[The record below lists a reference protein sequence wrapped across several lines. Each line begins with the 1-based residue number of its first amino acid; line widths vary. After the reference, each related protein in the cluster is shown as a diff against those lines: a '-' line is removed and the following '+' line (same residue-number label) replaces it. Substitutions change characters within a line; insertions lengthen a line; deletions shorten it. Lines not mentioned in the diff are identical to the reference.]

1 MIIRAKNFLSWENL
15 EFEVAKGVTLIQ
27 GFNHDDNTPEG
38 SGKSAILNALAWGLF
53 GKIPKDANVDDVIR
67 EGASKCEVEIELDGF
82 SIYRSRKPN
91 DLCIIQNNKE
101 VRGKDARETQVQIEK
116 LIGMSFDSFCQ
127 SIYFAQNYPNKFV
140 TANQENKGK
149 ILSEILDLE
158 QFDRARKAANDKLK
172 LVNEELIGINKDVER
187 YATLKRAE
195 QDNQQSFKDLISQ
208 FEEEKVKK
216 IKGLFKSLEAN
227 NQEAENFVAEFEAS
241 KEKEL
246 KKIKSDIKSTESDI
260 QEKESEEFKLREV
273 LGELDAE
280 SIEQE
285 LQDLQKRIEGNEEA
299 RNGIK
304 VKLGSID
311 MIIREQEKA
320 QKELKNSKKELETVS
335 NKIKSMELNIE
346 GALSDLDHDKEVLEE
361 AIAAL
366 KNPEKSNCPTCGQ
379 EWSGDISHYEKEVDK
394 AKKEKSRTESM
405 LKGYEKDL
413 AELKEQR
420 IALKQNIK
428 DLEKEV
434 SEQEFPS
441 KESFT
446 KKLDT
451 IESVL
456 VGYKDLKKELENKLR
471 AIDRISS
478 DLKNISNQ
486 VTMLNKQK
494 EKLEKEYEAVHANKP
509 DKFVEKFLKRAEEL
523 ESEIEAEDAKEPTS
537 LKEKLS
543 ASKEKIK
550 KLTSELQK
558 VEAIQI
564 EKNKLVIQLE
574 ALKDGYKEVK
584 AYAFQNVLN
593 QLTRKANNYLGELFE
608 QPVKIKFENVD
619 MKIDVSVSI
628 EGKERPL
635 GLYSGGQFRRIALA
649 VDLALSDI
657 TCSRNSN
664 KLNLMILDEYCKDLS
679 EVSMEKVLKLLQ
691 ARKGSTI
698 LIEHNSIFKSIVNN
712 VFEVELIN
720 KVSRRVQ

>member
-67 EGASKCEVEIELDGF
+67 EGASKCEVEVELDGF
-82 SIYRSRKPN
+82 TVYRSRKPN
-91 DLCIIQNNKE
+91 DLCIIQNKKE
-101 VRGKDARETQVQIEK
+101 VRGKDARETQAQIEK
-116 LIGMSFDSFCQ
+116 LVGMSFDSFCQ

-158 QFDRARKAANDKLK
+158 QFDRARKQANDKLK
-172 LVNEELIGINKDVER
+172 AVNEELIGINKDVER
-187 YATLKRAE
+187 YATLKQAE
-195 QDNQQSFKDLISQ
+195 QKNRESLKELLAQ
-208 FEEEKVKK
+208 FEEEKVTK
-216 IKGLFKSLEAN
+216 IRSLFKYLGQNKA
-227 NQEAENFVAEFEAS
+227 EAEKFVEEFESS
-241 KEKEL
+241 KKEEL
-246 KKIKSDIKSTESDI
+246 KKIKTEIKQTEFSVDLE
-260 QEKESEEFKLREV
+260 EKEEFKLKEV
-273 LGELDAE
+273 LGELDSDKISE
-280 SIEQE
+280 EIDSIQQKLGE
-285 LQDLQKRIEGNEEA
+285 LEDNKNDIR
-299 RNGIK
+299 

-311 MIIREQEKA
+311 MILKQ
-320 QKELKNSKKELETVS
+320 QKKTQIDLKNLKGILETTS
-335 NKIKSMELNIE
+335 SKIKDMELNIE

-379 EWSGDISHYEKEVDK
+379 AWSGDVSHYEKEVEK
-394 AKKEKSRTESM
+394 AKKEQSRTQNM
-405 LKGYEKDL
+405 LKGYETEL
-413 AELKEQR
+413 SELKEKR
-420 IALKQNIK
+420 ITLKQDIK
-428 DLEKEV
+428 LLEKEV
-434 SEQEFPS
+434 SEQEAPTS
-441 KESFT
+441 E
-446 KKLDT
+446 KLNKRL
-451 IESVL
+451 EVL
-456 VGYKDLKKELENKLR
+456 QSSIDELKDSKKELENKLR
-471 AIDRISS
+471 AVDRIKA
-478 DLKNISNQ
+478 DLKAIKNRIEIF
-486 VTMLNKQK
+486 NKQK
-494 EKLEKEYEAVHANKP
+494 TKLEEQLSVIKSNTP
-509 DKFVEKFLKRAEEL
+509 DKFLEKFERRAKEL

-537 LKEKLS
+537 LN
-543 ASKEKIK
+543 EKIAASSDK
-550 KLTSELQK
+550 IKRLNADLQK
-558 VEAIQI
+558 VEAIQV
-564 EKNKLVIQLE
+564 EKNKTVIQLE

-593 QLTRKANNYLGELFE
+593 QLTRKANGYLSELFE
-608 QPVKIKFENVD
+608 QPVKIKFQNVD

-628 EGKERPL
+628 DGKDRPL

-691 ARKGSTI
+691 SRKGSTI

-720 KVSRRVQ
+720 KVSRRVE

>member
-172 LVNEELIGINKDVER
+172 LVKEELIGINKDVER
-187 YATLKRAE
+187 YATLKQAE
-195 QDNQQSFKDLISQ
+195 QKNRESLKELLAQ
-208 FEEEKVKK
+208 FEEEKVTKIRSLFKYLGQNKAEAEKFLEEFEVSKREEIKK
-216 IKGLFKSLEAN
+216 IKTEIKQTEFSIDLE
-227 NQEAENFVAEFEAS
+227 
-241 KEKEL
+241 EK
-246 KKIKSDIKSTESDI
+246 
-260 QEKESEEFKLREV
+260 EEFKLNEV
-273 LGELDAE
+273 LEAWDTDKL
-280 SIEQE
+280 
-285 LQDLQKRIEGNEEA
+285 NEELEA
-299 RNGIK
+299 LQEKIAELEDNRNDIR
-304 VKLGSID
+304 VKLGSVD
-311 MIIREQEKA
+311 MILKQQKKA
-320 QKELKNSKKELETVS
+320 QIDLKNLKGILDTTSE
-335 NKIKSMELNIE
+335 KIKDMELNIE
-346 GALSDLDHDKEVLEE
+346 GALSDLEHDSEVLEE
-361 AIAAL
+361 AVAAL
-366 KNPEKSNCPTCGQ
+366 KNSEKSNCPTCGQ
-379 EWSGDISHYEKEVDK
+379 AWSGNISHYEKEVEK

-405 LKGYEKDL
+405 LKGYEKSL
-413 AELKEQR
+413 SELKESR
-420 IALKQNIK
+420 ITLKQDIK
-428 DLEKEV
+428 ALEKEV
-434 SEQEFPS
+434 SEQEAPTT
-441 KESFT
+441 E
-446 KKLDT
+446 KLNKRL
-451 IESVL
+451 ESVQNDIEEL
-456 VGYKDLKKELENKLR
+456 KNSKKELENKIKALDR
-471 AIDRISS
+471 VESDIKAI
-478 DLKNISNQ
+478 KNKIEIF
-486 VTMLNKQK
+486 NKQK
-494 EKLEKEYEAVHANKP
+494 NKLEQQLEEVKSNSP
-509 DKFVEKFLKRAEEL
+509 DKFMEKFQRRANEL
-523 ESEIEAEDAKEPTS
+523 ESEIEAENAKKPTS
-537 LKEKLS
+537 LNDKIS
-543 ASKEKIK
+543 ASSDKIK
-550 KLTSELQK
+550 KLTSDLNK

-564 EKNKLVIQLE
+564 EKNKVAIQLE

-628 EGKERPL
+628 DDKERPL